1 MVLEIVKS
9 RHDTTEKF
17 RDICRLFVERKAS
30 IDYVLDMVKKLRLI
44 KEKSNSK
51 NDRKKR

>member
-1 MVLEIVKS
+1 MVLKIVEP
-9 RHDTTEKF
+9 RHDSVEKF
-17 RDICRLFVERKAS
+17 RDACRLFAERKAS